1 MTMTLINSCRVMAP
15 GLQKVQQQAD
25 VKIAGI
31 DYQVIKESVEAG
43 MEANSH
49 ILDIMDRC
57 ISSPRASKVR
67 QWGSVGSVRSQE

>member
-1 MTMTLINSCRVMAP
+1 M
-15 GLQKVQQQAD
+15 
-25 VKIAGI
+25 KISGI

-57 ISSPRASKVR
+57 ISSPRASKV
-67 QWGSVGSVRSQE
+67 SQRVQLVQE

>member
-1 MTMTLINSCRVMAP
+1 M
-15 GLQKVQQQAD
+15 QAD
-25 VKIAGI
+25 VKISGI

-57 ISSPRASKVR
+57 ISSPRSSKVR
-67 QWGSVGSVRSQE
+67 PSGSVG

>member
-1 MTMTLINSCRVMAP
+1 MTPHLSRSGVCAV
-15 GLQKVQQQAD
+15 QAD

-57 ISSPRASKVR
+57 ISTPRTSKV
-67 QWGSVGSVRSQE
+67 SPSC

>member
-1 MTMTLINSCRVMAP
+1 MTPHLSRSGVCAV
-15 GLQKVQQQAD
+15 QAD

-57 ISSPRASKVR
+57 IASPRSSKV
-67 QWGSVGSVRSQE
+67 SQSCPVCCDGCDPGCLL

>member
-1 MTMTLINSCRVMAP
+1 MISDLSRSGVCAV
-15 GLQKVQQQAD
+15 QAD

-57 ISSPRASKVR
+57 ISSPRSSKVR
-67 QWGSVGSVRSQE
+67 LRCLLC

>member
-1 MTMTLINSCRVMAP
+1 M
-15 GLQKVQQQAD
+15 
-25 VKIAGI
+25 KISGI

-67 QWGSVGSVRSQE
+67 NWGSVGSVRSQE